1 MVASFHPLTV
11 ADVRR
16 ETRDSVVLTLGV
28 PDALKD
34 AFRFTQGQYL
44 TLLARIDGEDLR
56 RSYSICAAAHEP
68 APKVAVKKV
77 PGGSFSTWA
86 NEALAPGQTIEAM
99 PPMGGFFVPLDPA
112 ARRHHVGFAA
122 GSGITP
128 LLSIIK
134 TTLAAEPR
142 SSFTLFYGNRASSSI
157 MFREELDDLKSL
169 HMGRL
174 SLVHVLSREQQDV
187 DLFNG
192 RLDRAKCDRLLER
205 WLDPSSIDAAFI
217 CGPQQMMLDVSA
229 SLKEH
234 GVDPGRIKFE
244 LFATA
249 DAGRRARVRPASKE
263 TAPRADLCRATVV
276 LDGLARSFELE
287 KGAVTILDAA
297 TREGLDL
304 PFACKAGVC
313 STCRAMLVEGQV
325 DMDANYALE
334 DYEIARGYVLTCQ
347 SYPVTDRIVV
357 NFDK

>member
-1 MVASFHPLTV
+1 MASFHPLTV
-11 ADVRR
+11 AEVRR
-16 ETRDSVVLTLGV
+16 ETRDSVVLTLDV
-28 PDALKD
+28 PDGLRD

-44 TLLARIDGEDLR
+44 TFRTRIDGEEVR

-77 PGGSFSTWA
+77 PGGLFSTWA
-86 NEALAPGQTIEAM
+86 NEALAPGQVVEAM

-134 TTLAAEPR
+134 TTLTAEPR
-142 SSFTLFYGNRASSSI
+142 SSFTLFYGNRASGSI

-174 SLVHVLSREQQDV
+174 SLVHVLSREQQDI

-192 RLDRAKCDRLLER
+192 RLDRAKCDQLLER

-217 CGPQQMMLDVSA
+217 CGPQRMMLDVSA
-229 SLKEH
+229 SLKDH
-234 GVDPGRIKFE
+234 GVDPGRVKFE

-249 DAGRRARVRPASKE
+249 DAGRRARAKPTDEQVAPA
-263 TAPRADLCRATVV
+263 RADLCRATVV

-287 KGAVTILDAA
+287 RGTVTVLDAA

-304 PFACKAGVC
+304 PYACKAGVC
-313 STCRAMLVEGQV
+313 STCRAMLVEGRV

-334 DYEIARGYVLTCQ
+334 DYEVARGYVLTCQ
-347 SYPVTDRIVV
+347 SYPVTDRVV
-357 NFDK
+357 VDFDK